1 MRTLEKHT
9 LGFGECTIK
18 GGLESTGLEK
28 GPVKGLCNRYIP
40 QTRISDTTLAAAIGR
55 YMKLASLL
63 QCNLLDFFLC
73 DTWEM
78 PSRKVPFAGFAVLRS
93 TAFLPLPK
101 FRRQLCPRNKISCL
115 SLCRSTF
122 RKGYS

>member
-63 QCNLLDFFLC
+63 QCNLLNFFLC

-78 PSRKVPFAGFAVLRS
+78 PSRKVPFS
-93 TAFLPLPK
+93 DPLLS
-101 FRRQLCPRNKISCL
+101 FHCPNSVVNYVPGTRY
-115 SLCRSTF
+115 RA
-122 RKGYS
+122 